1 MSAGSM
7 TAIRTPANGA
17 RTTSPARSWSTHSS
31 AFVMNPLGRR
41 MVQVT
46 PPPRTAASESRM
58 YRVIASSRSPS
69 SAELPDSRTTRRT
82 PASRIRSITPG
93 MSEKPGRRNAAA
105 APASAGDRLSGRSR
119 SPATAS
125 TPGGSFARA
134 ASRTRPR
141 TVAPLAAS
149 ARTSSPPTVPVA
161 PAHHDRA
168 VCRLAVHARS
178 VQRTIALGV
187 ICIVLA
193 SSGRGGRRRRRLLN
207 SRPGHGEGPG
217 NRRGPRVLAPRER
230 GAT

>member
-1 MSAGSM
+1 
-7 TAIRTPANGA
+7 
-17 RTTSPARSWSTHSS
+17 
-31 AFVMNPLGRR
+31 MNPLGRR

-149 ARTSSPPTVPVA
+149 ARTSSPPTLPVA
-161 PAHHDRA
+161 PATTTGPFVVSLFMPEAFSELSRWASSASSLRRA
-168 VCRLAVHARS
+168 VAAVA
-178 VQRTIALGV
+178 A
-187 ICIVLA
+187 
-193 SSGRGGRRRRRLLN
+193 GG
-207 SRPGHGEGPG
+207 GC
-217 NRRGPRVLAPRER
+217 
-230 GAT
+230 